1 VFDAVPLKL
10 LKPFYDPF
18 FYLKDVLRVIS
29 DMKREGV
36 GVEDLKV
43 LLEKQEEVF
52 NAIAQKTNNN
62 KLHQGE
68 MGIEFYVNDN
78 ERDWLVF
85 LDINKREEFLQKYG
99 GDYKIE

>member
-1 VFDAVPLKL
+1 MATLIDYTIRERKL
-10 LKPFYDPF
+10 VNHL
-18 FYLKDVLRVIS
+18 
-29 DMKREGV
+29 
-36 GVEDLKV
+36 EDLGVDISRGLSIHGHKLV
-43 LLEKQEEVF
+43 VKAWNEEVF

-85 LDINKREEFLQKYG
+85 LDINKREEFLQK
-99 GDYKIE
+99 